1 MTRRF
6 DVALSFAAISVYVC
20 NRYISSFD
28 AFLPYEF
35 AHYHLGDLCG
45 GVLFP
50 AYFDLLTYSVMKT
63 EVISSYRKGIL
74 PSILCSLVWEVI
86 TPILT
91 PTSTSDPIDAAMYAF
106 GTMAYV
112 WCHKRSA
119 STTQQD
125 NASHVLEQGVH
136 DENRRTK

>member
-1 MTRRF
+1 MRRGT
-6 DVALSFAAISVYVC
+6 VSRILQSA
-20 NRYISSFD
+20 
-28 AFLPYEF
+28 
-35 AHYHLGDLCG
+35 DLFG
-45 GVLFP
+45 
-50 AYFDLLTYSVMKT
+50 KT

-112 WCHKRSA
+112 RCHKRSV

>member
-1 MTRRF
+1 MHIQEIQAFTSETRGETRTL
-6 DVALSFAAISVYVC
+6 ALDTIH
-20 NRYISSFD
+20 
-28 AFLPYEF
+28 PYEN

-45 GVLFP
+45 GILFP
-50 AYFDLLTYSVMKT
+50 AYFNLLTYSAMKT
-63 EVISSYRKGIL
+63 EVINGYVRGIL

-91 PTSTSDPIDAAMYAF
+91 PTSTGDPIDAAMYAF

-112 WCHKRSA
+112 WCHKRSVP
-119 STTQQD
+119 TTQQD

>member
-20 NRYISSFD
+20 NRYIASFD

-50 AYFDLLTYSVMKT
+50 AYFNLLTYSVMKT
-63 EVISSYRKGIL
+63 EVISGYRKGIL
-74 PSILCSLVWEVI
+74 LSILCSLVWEVI
-86 TPILT
+86 TPILA
-91 PTSTSDPIDAAMYAF
+91 PTSTGDPIDAAMYAF

-112 WCHKRSA
+112 WCHKRSV

-125 NASHVLEQGVH
+125 NVSHVLEQGVH
-136 DENRRTK
+136 DKNRRTK

>member
-1 MTRRF
+1 M
-6 DVALSFAAISVYVC
+6 
-20 NRYISSFD
+20 

-50 AYFDLLTYSVMKT
+50 AYFNLLTYSVMKT

-86 TPILT
+86 TPILA

-112 WCHKRSA
+112 WRHKRSV

-125 NASHVLEQGVH
+125 NVSHVLEQGVP
-136 DENRRTK
+136 DENGRTK